1 MGNRWIDANLGYVAL
16 DAVVVVAGA
25 ITFKGAPLH
34 FHLVGRLKCA
44 GDHLPH
50 PAHRLGVAGNY

>member
-25 ITFKGAPLH
+25 ITFKGPRCTFILWA
-34 FHLVGRLKCA
+34 V
-44 GDHLPH
+44 
-50 PAHRLGVAGNY
+50 